1 MEYSLSRVPAVRSRH
16 HWLPHLLE
24 SELALGSKEGW
35 AQLLI
40 LENLLK
46 GQEGMKEQEATAGT
60 GSGSAV
66 AGDVLCGW
74 IRKEDPLA
82 FEVYCV
88 PSLGPFSLQVLQLM
102 PWLMQG
108 KSQFWA
114 GVFEEGKVGYGLC
127 EGLSLPRGVSWGW
140 CFAGEATPGGVGPFI
155 FQDQAIK
162 RSLIFLK
169 DECVQ
174 PFSQEVHLHH
184 CTKLPGTSS
193 FFPPFCSYI
202 RVTCRNCHLNSLPL
216 SVLTPSIFWG
226 LNLLLLVK
234 KPCCAKRCL
243 FLLLQMMQH
252 QAQLTRSLSW
262 RVGCMTRSAPDCGF
276 GVRLSACRWR
286 FGGEEVASNWSM
298 SWVNPSL
305 WDGTAA
311 VQCCCTPDLF
321 FCLGIFSYILVCYFK
336 DAFSFGLRSPLF
348 PPSVMIITSAW
359 QQQQVF
365 LKEKRC

>member
-1 MEYSLSRVPAVRSRH
+1 M
-16 HWLPHLLE
+16 
-24 SELALGSKEGW
+24 
-35 AQLLI
+35 
-40 LENLLK
+40 
-46 GQEGMKEQEATAGT
+46 
-60 GSGSAV
+60 
-66 AGDVLCGW
+66 
-74 IRKEDPLA
+74 
-82 FEVYCV
+82 
-88 PSLGPFSLQVLQLM
+88 
-102 PWLMQG
+102 
-108 KSQFWA
+108 
-114 GVFEEGKVGYGLC
+114 
-127 EGLSLPRGVSWGW
+127 
-140 CFAGEATPGGVGPFI
+140 
-155 FQDQAIK
+155 
-162 RSLIFLK
+162 
-169 DECVQ
+169 
-174 PFSQEVHLHH
+174 
-184 CTKLPGTSS
+184 
-193 FFPPFCSYI
+193 
-202 RVTCRNCHLNSLPL
+202 
-216 SVLTPSIFWG
+216 
-226 LNLLLLVK
+226 LLLVK